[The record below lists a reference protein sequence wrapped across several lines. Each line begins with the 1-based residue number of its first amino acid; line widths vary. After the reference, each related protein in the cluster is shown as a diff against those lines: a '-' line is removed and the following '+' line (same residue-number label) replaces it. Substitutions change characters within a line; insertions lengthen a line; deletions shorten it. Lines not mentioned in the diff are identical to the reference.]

1 MEAILSN
8 PLLAVV
14 TTAGTVGVIIGSSFL
29 LRKKHKPEIDNL
41 ESRASKLWEFLCQ
54 EPSVFNSRKMEIA
67 NELLEENEISN
78 PDDLCFLF
86 KNKEKTLAFFNAF
99 ETIVF
104 EKEGRFIQE
113 RIFKLHHSPSSVR

>member
-99 ETIVF
+99 
-104 EKEGRFIQE
+104 
-113 RIFKLHHSPSSVR
+113 